1 MRRIAILFATAALVA
16 TAATTA
22 AVAQGASSAKK
33 TTICHRANSHKY
45 VALTV
50 SNKALKTH
58 LAHHQDMI
66 GPPVPQNNIKA
77 ARAFCAALP
86 VLTPKQGG
94 RKLTASFSNTLSGVT
109 AHLDVR
115 LRAGQGQLCFNLDVT
130 GATVSAA
137 TTTSEERIRLITNGV
152 PAAEPAEVPVLP
164 RALVAGRVTPE
175 KGTAAANAAA
185 RRSGL
190 KPVLAGTV
198 YDRGY
203 WEREVGVP
211 VLAVYRPELWRL
223 MAGSWA

>member
-22 AVAQGASSAKK
+22 AVAQGASTAKK

-137 TTTSEERIRLITNGV
+137 TITSGTTTVTLSPLPVAPATTSSGCVNLTRAVAKAILQNPGAATVSIT
-152 PAAEPAEVPVLP
+152 
-164 RALVAGRVTPE
+164 T
-175 KGTAAANAAA
+175 
-185 RRSGL
+185 S
-190 KPVLAGTV
+190 AGTLN
-198 YDRGY
+198 GTL
-203 WEREVGVP
+203 GKH
-211 VLAVYRPELWRL
+211 A
-223 MAGSWA
+223 